1 MWSDAIQMF
10 FLLLVTSV
18 LTYLV
23 FCWRKTTKMAKEI
36 DDLNARLQDLLA
48 QNAILNDRNAKFEA
62 NILQLKTD
70 LANAAQQKANL
81 HAELR
86 TAQNQNADRLLR
98 IQTLEGFEAQLINL
112 NSQFVNLETQ
122 HGQITLQLQQALNEK
137 ETLSSQLAERH
148 AAFLALE
155 ERYNALLN
163 SSNQLRA
170 EVDTLQ
176 LQIAGANTQDE
187 PLQLQINTL
196 TAQLDD
202 VTFGSNALLQSIE
215 RQQQDI
221 DNLKQETDTLN
232 AQLDQRE
239 SLIASLQAQLAA
251 KEANEQATS
260 GNNNPTDPDDLNA
273 LIEALSMQV
282 GNLEMVRSGLT
293 NTLNTAQTQLADK
306 DDFITLLQGKIASLS
321 VHLADQETINS
332 QLHIELDDC
341 RKKYNATAQELSDEE
356 KKLAEIR
363 AKMSLIN
370 FERIGFASEADKDNL
385 QLIKG
390 IGPFIERKL
399 NALGIFTFRQ
409 IANFT
414 PEDVERVTDA
424 IEFFPGRIV
433 RDNWVTQA
441 DEFARSKGK

>member
-1 MWSDAIQMF
+1 
-10 FLLLVTSV
+10 
-18 LTYLV
+18 
-23 FCWRKTTKMAKEI
+23 MAKEI

-86 TAQNQNADRLLR
+86 TAQSQNADRLLR

-137 ETLSSQLAERH
+137 ETLSSQLNERH

-176 LQIAGANTQDE
+176 LQIAGANTQNE

-202 VTFGSNALLQSIE
+202 VTSGSNALLQSIE

-251 KEANEQATS
+251 KEANEQTTS
-260 GNNNPTDPDDLNA
+260 GNTTDADDLNA

-332 QLHIELDDC
+332 QLHVELDDC

-441 DEFARSKGK
+441 DEFVRSKGK